1 MEVTEETYQSSKITT
16 IKLAEPFKIKA
27 IPFAKGYRIELTLNG
42 NEYLADILRTKENA
56 VVALIR
62 ETKKLI
68 EVELHGRLIEDELV

>member
-1 MEVTEETYQSSKITT
+1 MEVTEETYQSAKITT

-68 EVELHGRLIEDELV
+68 EVELHGKIIEDELV